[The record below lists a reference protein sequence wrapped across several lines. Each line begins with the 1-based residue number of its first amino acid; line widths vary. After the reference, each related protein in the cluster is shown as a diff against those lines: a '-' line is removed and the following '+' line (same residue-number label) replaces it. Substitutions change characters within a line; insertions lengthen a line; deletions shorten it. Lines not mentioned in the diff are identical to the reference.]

1 MNYTVIVALTNTS
14 NDWNVD
20 PRSWQSIHTGVF
32 FTALS
37 HSENY
42 TVSVVAV
49 NSLGQQGPS
58 AVRTFRTRDIRQ

>member
-1 MNYTVIVALTNTS
+1 MNYRVALTTTS
-14 NDWNVD
+14 DGQNV
-20 PRSWQSIHTGVF
+20 SANQTAQTQLT
-32 FTALS
+32 FTALA

-58 AVRTFRTRDIRQ
+58 AVRTFRTRDIRE